1 MHKFIPIATPHL
13 SGNEKKYVV
22 DCLDTNWISSIGK
35 YIKEFE
41 GAFAAW
47 LGSKNALSCC
57 NGTLALHLPLLALD
71 VKQGDEVLVPSFTYI
86 ATANVV
92 RYCGATPVL
101 VDCLPDTWNLDPADM
116 ERKIT
121 HKTKGVIPVHLY
133 GNPCDM
139 DPIMDIAKQHSLFVV
154 EDAAECHG
162 ATYKGKKAGT
172 FGIAGVFSF
181 FGNKIITTGEGGMV
195 VTDEDELADKMRIFK
210 GQGMDPK
217 RRYWFPITG
226 YNYRMTN
233 IEAAIGLAQLEN
245 VAEHIAARRR
255 VAEWYCQSLMNLGD
269 YVNPQKETAGAES
282 VWWMYSVLLSKNA
295 KMSRDALIAALAAD
309 GIETRPLFYPMH
321 VMPAFYDEKAD
332 CPNSEDISARGIN
345 LPTHALLTRDDV
357 EYICSRLKTHVVR

>member
-1 MHKFIPIATPHL
+1 MHKFIPIAVPHL
-13 SGNEKKYVV
+13 SGNEKTYVM

-41 GAFAAW
+41 ASFAAW
-47 LGSKNALSCC
+47 SGSKNALSCC

-71 VKQGDEVLVPSFTYI
+71 VKEGDEILVPSFTYI

-101 VDCLPDTWNLDPADM
+101 VDCLPDTWNMDPVDM

-121 HKTKGVIPVHLY
+121 HKTRGVIPVHLY

-139 DPIMDIAKQHSLFVV
+139 DSIMNIARQHNLFVV

-172 FGIAGVFSF
+172 FGVAGVFSF

-195 VTDEDELADKMRIFK
+195 ITDDDNLAYKMRMFK
-210 GQGMDPK
+210 GQGMDPE

-245 VAEHIAARRR
+245 VFDHIAARRR
-255 VAEWYCQSLMNLGD
+255 VAEWYCEFLAELAD
-269 YVNPQKETAGAES
+269 YVSPQKETAGAES
-282 VWWMYSVLLSKNA
+282 VWWMYSVLLSKKVNI
-295 KMSRDALIAALAAD
+295 SRDALMTALAED

-321 VMPAFYDEKAD
+321 VMPAFYDERAN
-332 CPNSEDISARGIN
+332 CPISEDISARGIN
-345 LPTHALLTRDDV
+345 LPTHALLTQDDV
-357 EYICSRLKTHVVR
+357 EYICSRLKAHIVG

>member
-1 MHKFIPIATPHL
+1 MRKFIPIAMPHL
-13 SGNEKKYVV
+13 SGNEKKYVM

-57 NGTLALHLPLLALD
+57 NGTLGLHLPLLALD
-71 VKQGDEVLVPSFTYI
+71 VKQGDEILIPSFTYI

-101 VDCLPDTWNLDPADM
+101 VDCLPDTWNIDPTDM

-121 HKTKGVIPVHLY
+121 SKTKGVIPVHLY

-139 DPIMDIAKQHSLFVV
+139 DSIMDLAKQHDLFVV

-195 VTDEDELADKMRIFK
+195 VTNEDELADKMRIFK

-245 VAEHIAARRR
+245 AAEHIAARRR
-255 VAEWYCQSLMNLGD
+255 VAEWYCQSLVDLAD
-269 YVNPQKETAGAES
+269 YLSPQKETPGAES

-295 KMSRDALIAALAAD
+295 KISRDALIAALADD

-321 VMPAFYDEKAD
+321 VMPAFYDEKAN
-332 CPNSEDISARGIN
+332 CPISEDISARGIN
-345 LPTHALLTRDDV
+345 LPTHALLTRDDI
-357 EYICSRLKTHVVR
+357 EYICSRLKTHVAG